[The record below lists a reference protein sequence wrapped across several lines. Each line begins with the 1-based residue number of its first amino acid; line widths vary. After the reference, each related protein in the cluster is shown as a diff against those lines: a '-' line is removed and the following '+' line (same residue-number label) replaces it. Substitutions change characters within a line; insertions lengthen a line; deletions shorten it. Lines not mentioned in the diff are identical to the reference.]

1 LEYIDKVNGD
11 LIQLNGAN
19 FAETFENFLKGVYK
33 RELCSVI
40 LET

>member
-19 FAETFENFLKGVYK
+19 LLKHLRIFLNETS
-33 RELCSVI
+33 REGYAV
-40 LET
+40 